1 VRPYKINITK
11 IFAFYNF
18 LLILVDKITRKEI
31 IMRIL
36 ISSLIRSFVN
46 KMAIAIK
53 EGIIYK
59 GLQKAKSIM
68 DMGNFEKAALEL
80 HGKDGNG
87 GAKKE
92 LAEYHK
98 GFEADSKMGGP
109 YGKKAKDVIMQA
121 TGPALKSLD
130 QAVELIKN
138 QNDADAGDKIAEV
151 MMYLEKVDDIL
162 K

>member
-1 VRPYKINITK
+1 
-11 IFAFYNF
+11 
-18 LLILVDKITRKEI
+18 
-31 IMRIL
+31 MRIL

-59 GLQKAKSIM
+59 GLQKAKNLI
-68 DMGNFEKAALEL
+68 DMGNFEKAAAEL
-80 HGKDGNG
+80 QGKDGKG

-92 LAEYHK
+92 LAEYSE
-98 GFEADSKMGGP
+98 GFMGDSKMPGP
-109 YGKKAKDVIMQA
+109 YGKKAKDVVMRA

-130 QAVELIKN
+130 QAVELIKQ